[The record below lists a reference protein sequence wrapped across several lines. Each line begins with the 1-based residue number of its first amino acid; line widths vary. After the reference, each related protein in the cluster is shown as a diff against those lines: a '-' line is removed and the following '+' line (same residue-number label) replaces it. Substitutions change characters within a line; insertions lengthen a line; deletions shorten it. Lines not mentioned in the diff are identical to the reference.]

1 LVIKEKS
8 HIFAAE
14 NQEFKVK
21 NSSMKKI
28 IGTVAAINTEIDNE
42 KI

>member
-1 LVIKEKS
+1 LGIKEKS

-21 NSSMKKI
+21 NSTLKKI
-28 IGTVAAINTEIDNE
+28 IGTDYRGAEQR
-42 KI
+42 